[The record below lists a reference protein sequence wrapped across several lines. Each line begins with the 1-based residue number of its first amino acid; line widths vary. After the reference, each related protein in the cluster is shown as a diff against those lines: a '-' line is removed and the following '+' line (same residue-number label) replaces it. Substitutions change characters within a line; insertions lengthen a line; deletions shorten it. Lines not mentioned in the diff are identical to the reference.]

1 MKKQLA
7 VLASILTLFG
17 SDTYASRNRR
27 ANSIR
32 SRGTQNVNVTGTT
45 TTVNVSIA
53 DTIASKTAY
62 TSIAPITD
70 KQAERECTKMIVNA
84 LKKQCTGTNK
94 CKNATETYAIL
105 EFDDAKLEGG
115 TSDIPSAYRTTYCA
129 NFIETAVNKLWNSYD
144 SVANLNEQNCN
155 MALARSL
162 AAEACYRNILATKN
176 QGGALED
183 RDTNACNT
191 NAVRNYYKQLAGLT
205 TTEEEKLI
213 PSSLNGDDL
222 TKIFS
227 SVGKMSNWNWTAL
240 AGKFADLDFSENT
253 TSEYPRELVQL
264 VNSLKSTGNV
274 MCGPDRYTELYDTNF
289 ALVDKTSS
297 LEKAIK
303 EKGIL
308 KGAADYITDQVSV
321 FTGTN
326 STNEYKKDGMVK
338 SIVKPIQNKWG
349 PKTTACESEYESQY
363 TVEERSSHTEK
374 FKETWMT
381 TCINE
386 KEAEEKAKK
395 EEEKAK
401 KKGENA
407 NKNPP
412 SEN

>member
-45 TTVNVSIA
+45 TTVNASIA

-105 EFDDAKLEGG
+105 EFDDANLSGTDDANLSG

-176 QGGALED
+176 QGLAFTE

-205 TTEEEKLI
+205 EKEETLI

-227 SVGKMSNWNWTAL
+227 SVGNMSYWNWTAL
-240 AGKFADLDFSENT
+240 VGKVLADLDFSENT

-264 VNSLKSTGNV
+264 VNSLKSTGNI

-326 STNEYKKDGMVK
+326 STNKYKKDGFK
-338 SIVKPIQNKWG
+338 GSNTK
-349 PKTTACESEYESQY
+349 ACESEYESQY

-401 KKGENA
+401 KEAEKKAKKAEGNA
-407 NKNPP
+407 NKPK
-412 SEN
+412 

>member
-105 EFDDAKLEGG
+105 EFDDAKLDGG
-115 TSDIPSAYRTTYCA
+115 KSDIPSAYRTTYCA

-191 NAVRNYYKQLAGLT
+191 DAVRNYYKQLAGDDST
-205 TTEEEKLI
+205 I
-213 PSSLNGDDL
+213 PSSLNGNDL

-326 STNEYKKDGMVK
+326 STNKYKKDGFK
-338 SIVKPIQNKWG
+338 GSNT
-349 PKTTACESEYESQY
+349 KTCESEYESQY

-407 NKNPP
+407 NK
-412 SEN
+412 

>member
-45 TTVNVSIA
+45 TTVNASIA

-105 EFDDAKLEGG
+105 EFDDTNLDG

-191 NAVRNYYKQLAGLT
+191 DAVRNYYKQLAGDDST
-205 TTEEEKLI
+205 I
-213 PSSLNGDDL
+213 PSSLNGNDL

-240 AGKFADLDFSENT
+240 VGKVLADLDFSENT

-326 STNEYKKDGMVK
+326 STNKYKKDGFK
-338 SIVKPIQNKWG
+338 RSNTK
-349 PKTTACESEYESQY
+349 ACESEYESQY

-401 KKGENA
+401 KEAEKKAKKAEGNA
-407 NKNPP
+407 NKPK
-412 SEN
+412 

>member
-105 EFDDAKLEGG
+105 EFDDANLSG

-176 QGGALED
+176 QGAAWED

-191 NAVRNYYKQLAGLT
+191 EAVRNYYKQLAGDDST
-205 TTEEEKLI
+205 I
-213 PSSLNGDDL
+213 PSSLNGNDL
-222 TKIFS
+222 TKIFNN
-227 SVGKMSNWNWTAL
+227 VGKMSNWNITSL
-240 AGKFADLDFSENT
+240 VGKFADLDLSENT

-338 SIVKPIQNKWG
+338 SIQETWG
-349 PKTTACESEYESQY
+349 PKTKACESEYESQY
-363 TVEERSSHTEK
+363 TIEERSSHTEK

-386 KEAEEKAKK
+386 KKAENKAKK
-395 EEEKAK
+395 EEEKK
-401 KKGENA
+401 TKS
-407 NKNPP
+407 NKNTP
-412 SEN
+412 SETETTEETPSS